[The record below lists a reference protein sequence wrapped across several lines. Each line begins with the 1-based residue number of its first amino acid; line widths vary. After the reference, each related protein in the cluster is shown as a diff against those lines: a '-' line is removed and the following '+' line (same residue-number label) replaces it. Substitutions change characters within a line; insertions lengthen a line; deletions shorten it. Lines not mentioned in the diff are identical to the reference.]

1 VPSMVNSLVNF
12 SNRWISVNETLVCA
26 ALHEEK
32 RSSVKLLCADPA
44 ADTAI
49 G

>member
-1 VPSMVNSLVNF
+1 MPSMVNSLVNLT
-12 SNRWISVNETLVCA
+12 NRWIFVNETLVCA
-26 ALHEEK
+26 TVHEEK
-32 RSSVKLLCADPA
+32 RSSAKLLCADPA